1 MKLPPSSPLEN
12 QLILVTGGTR
22 GIGQAIC
29 ERLQTQ
35 GARVIAT
42 SRRATGFPARPPQSG
57 AVAEVPLDVNSE
69 ASVKALFQ
77 WLDEQLLKDPSIS
90 LYGLVNNAGVGTF
103 KPLDQLT
110 LEEFESNLRTNVTG
124 SFLCARESIQRMK
137 KTGGGRIIQIGSIS
151 DHLLLPDNGAYAASK
166 FAARALVGIIN
177 EENKA
182 HRIHASLVSP
192 GATYTEI
199 WQGREGFDRSDM
211 LDVSEIA
218 RTVEDILAR
227 PLGVR
232 IDEVRILPTKGVL

>member
-1 MKLPPSSPLEN
+1 MNNSSNSLLEN
-12 QLILVTGGTR
+12 QPILVTGGTR
-22 GIGQAIC
+22 GIGQAVS
-29 ERLQTQ
+29 ELLQTQ

-42 SRRATGFPARPPQSG
+42 SRRTAGFPSELLAAGSIT
-57 AVAEVPLDVNSE
+57 EVSLDVTSE

-90 LYGLVNNAGVGTF
+90 LYGLVNNAGIGTF

-124 SFLCARESIQRMK
+124 SFLCARESIRRMK
-137 KTGGGRIIQIGSIS
+137 KSGGGRIIQIGSIS

-177 EENKA
+177 EENKT

-199 WQGREGFDRSDM
+199 WQGREGFDPSDM

-218 RTVEDILAR
+218 RTVVDILAR

-232 IDEVRILPTKGVL
+232 IDEVKILPTRGVL